1 MGGFVV
7 IDQRSQSKN
16 ESNDSPHLLN
26 QLSVAGYNA
35 STFLS
40 QMIRDTHPHRDGI
53 DIPFD
58 SLGGV
63 FKGMQSNDSDVFAVG
78 RLLSVFA
85 VGRLLSCTIGGH
97 QVQPMGIVQFIRV
110 FPTDL
115 AAAEYTRNTI
125 ETKSIGEEQG
135 PLGSKHCLRL
145 TSMVKRASKDAGA
158 LDVRR
163 VHVIKGQTRMILA
176 DSVVAAV
183 KNVSTK
189 VYISLTEGDHFDD
202 AVCHLSAKALGYLD
216 RQLEESRS
224 TSKASMQKALYQR
237 PDLTAC
243 AYCGKDDE
251 KSLKSCSR
259 CKQSRYC
266 GVECQ
271 KKHFAMK
278 GPFGHK
284 PFCKIVVD
292 VRN

>member
-16 ESNDSPHLLN
+16 ESYESPHLWN

-40 QMIRDTHPHRDGI
+40 QMFRDTHPHRHGI
-53 DIPFD
+53 DVPFD

-63 FKGMQSNDSDVFAVG
+63 FKGMQSYDIDACMCFAG
-78 RLLSVFA
+78 
-85 VGRLLSCTIGGH
+85 GRLLSCTIGGH

-110 FPTDL
+110 FLTDL
-115 AAAEYTRNTI
+115 AAAEYTRNAI
-125 ETKSIGEEQG
+125 ETKSIGEEEQG
-135 PLGSKHCLRL
+135 PLGSKHCSRL

-158 LDVRR
+158 QDVGK
-163 VHVIKGQTRMILA
+163 VHVIKGQTRMILEA
-176 DSVVAAV
+176 SVVAAV

-189 VYISLTEGDHFDD
+189 VYISLIEGDHSDD
-202 AVCHLSAKALGYLD
+202 AVCHLNAKAPGYLD
-216 RQLEESRS
+216 RQLEEFRT

-237 PDLTAC
+237 PDLPMC

-259 CKQSRYC
+259 CKQSRCC
-266 GVECQ
+266 GVDCQ
-271 KKHFAMK
+271 EKHFAMK
-278 GPFGHK
+278 GPFGHTS
-284 PFCKIVVD
+284 FCKIVVEA
-292 VRN
+292 RN